1 MDPFHAGW
9 WENYS
14 HACRGNSG
22 GFCVQGLSAGGHAI
36 TSAVEPG
43 CGQTHKNTR

>member
-1 MDPFHAGW
+1 MLGSRKIVAMLAGETPEGFVSKGCLQVRHA
-9 WENYS
+9 
-14 HACRGNSG
+14 
-22 GFCVQGLSAGGHAI
+22 V